1 MRRKR
6 PCVFCK
12 IVSGELPASIIFEDH
27 EFLVIMDAYPLSKG
41 HVLVIPKRHEQHL
54 EKLTDKQQ
62 ARLFKIGRALM
73 KSAAKAGFGSGD
85 TNLLLNDGRHA
96 NQTVPHIHLHIIPRS
111 KNDFLKNLPKL
122 FLHLTGVF
130 GIQTNRATLEE
141 QARKIRECL
150 EPVN

>member
-1 MRRKR
+1 MRNNR

-12 IVSGELPASIIFEDH
+12 IVSGELPASIIFEDQ

-41 HVLVIPKRHEQHL
+41 HILIIPKKHEQHL
-54 EKLTDKQQ
+54 EKLTDNQQ
-62 ARLFKIGRALM
+62 SKLFQIGRAMM

-111 KNDFLKNLPKL
+111 KNDFVKNLPKL
-122 FLHLTGVF
+122 VLHLTGVF
-130 GIQTNRATLEE
+130 GIQTNRTTLDA
-141 QARKIRECL
+141 QARRIRECL
-150 EPVN
+150 ESFD